1 MRMTLS
7 NTIRPNGEH
16 PQVHIIVKSNA
27 PRASAIAKMY
37 RQGVKKGKPEDITG
51 ESWVTAIQIYN
62 VFTAFPEILETLNDQ
77 MRCNIARCATLIRGK
92 LRHNGG
98 QGVMFGV
105 GEIRDQHGNVGPFR
119 NMRTISN
126 TSKYAIEEEAADVL
140 DTCIKVRCTFVTL
153 QVDFYRLLNVFSH
166 LSSTFG
172 HTTGLT
178 ATPYRILYAN

>member
-27 PRASAIAKMY
+27 PRTSAIAKMY

-77 MRCNIARCATLIRGK
+77 MRCNIERCATLIRGK

-105 GEIRDQHGNVGPFR
+105 GEIRDQHGNVGPSSSSNPQVVSDFGKGR
-119 NMRTISN
+119 SDCMRAR
-126 TSKYAIEEEAADVL
+126 AILIES
-140 DTCIKVRCTFVTL
+140 IRWS
-153 QVDFYRLLNVFSH
+153 RPILLAPLV
-166 LSSTFG
+166 SSA
-172 HTTGLT
+172 L
-178 ATPYRILYAN
+178 RIN

>member
-77 MRCNIARCATLIRGK
+77 MRCNIERCATLIRGK